1 MKSSMLLKMGCLLRV
16 VVVVV
21 VKQQGPSIVR
31 KTGGTITREETM
43 VTGRVKDPI

>member
-1 MKSSMLLKMGCLLRV
+1 MKSSMLLKMGYLLRV

-21 VKQQGPSIVR
+21 KQKGSSTVR

-43 VTGRVKDPI
+43 VTGRVKDLI